1 MPDKDG
7 TPADS
12 GETLVPEPRRRF
24 AGTDCPLDYHRLA
37 IGVGV
42 GPGPANKVLFMQ
54 STDELYSLPH
64 GRLAKWLVA
73 PGHETPDEIRVA
85 LVGTLFGT
93 LPIFLGGVSN
103 TIAVAWVL
111 SWRHPAWPFRLWL
124 FAEILVCAVRLC
136 VLFVARRRATQA
148 LSTPTDLHILLA
160 PLWGATVGYGAFVS
174 AVSGDWVAATLSFLS
189 AAAMVGGICFRNFA
203 APRLVAVMI
212 FCSLG
217 PCCLG
222 ALLAGEPVLL
232 LTLLQIPFYMFAMSV
247 AAQRLNAMLIST
259 MKAERENSH
268 RARHDGLT
276 GLLNREGL
284 FKAAGPNGT
293 PLVRAGMTLLYLDLD
308 GFKLVNDAYGHE
320 AGDMLLIQVATR
332 LRALAS
338 PAALVARMGGD
349 EFVIVDKIAEG
360 QAPQELAT
368 AIARAIEQPF
378 ELSPELEI
386 TIGAS
391 VGIANFRAEDTN
403 IDAVL
408 RLADTAMY
416 DAKRNKR
423 QGRRHDDG
431 GPKQATT
438 AVDAGLSAQSAD

>member
-1 MPDKDG
+1 
-7 TPADS
+7 
-12 GETLVPEPRRRF
+12 
-24 AGTDCPLDYHRLA
+24 
-37 IGVGV
+37 
-42 GPGPANKVLFMQ
+42 
-54 STDELYSLPH
+54 
-64 GRLAKWLVA
+64 
-73 PGHETPDEIRVA
+73 
-85 LVGTLFGT
+85 
-93 LPIFLGGVSN
+93 
-103 TIAVAWVL
+103 
-111 SWRHPAWPFRLWL
+111 
-124 FAEILVCAVRLC
+124 
-136 VLFVARRRATQA
+136 
-148 LSTPTDLHILLA
+148 
-160 PLWGATVGYGAFVS
+160 
-174 AVSGDWVAATLSFLS
+174 LSFLS

-247 AAQRLNAMLIST
+247 AAQRLNGMLIST

-284 FKAAGPNGT
+284 FKATGPHDA
-293 PLVRAGMTLLYLDLD
+293 PPVRAGMTLLYLDLD
-308 GFKLVNDAYGHE
+308 GFKPVNDAHGHE

-338 PAALVARMGGD
+338 QHALVARMGGD
-349 EFVIVDKIAEG
+349 EFVIVEKIVDG
-360 QAPQELAT
+360 HAPQELAA
-368 AIARAIEQPF
+368 AIARTIAQPF
-378 ELSPELEI
+378 ELSPGLVV

-391 VGIANFRAEDTN
+391 VGIANVSAEDTD

-416 DAKRNKR
+416 DAKRNKKSGQKLDPR
-423 QGRRHDDG
+423 TQKSASVADDMDWS
-431 GPKQATT
+431 PQ
-438 AVDAGLSAQSAD
+438 DAN

>member
-1 MPDKDG
+1 
-7 TPADS
+7 
-12 GETLVPEPRRRF
+12 
-24 AGTDCPLDYHRLA
+24 
-37 IGVGV
+37 
-42 GPGPANKVLFMQ
+42 MQ
-54 STDELYSLPH
+54 STQTIYSLPR
-64 GRLAKWLVA
+64 GRLARWLTA
-73 PGHETPDEIRVA
+73 PGPETPHDIRVA

-93 LPIFLGGVSN
+93 LPIFFGGVLN

-111 SWRHPAWPFRLWL
+111 AHRHPTLPFQLWL
-124 FAEILVCAVRLC
+124 AAEIAVCTIRLC
-136 VLFVARRRATQA
+136 VLVVSRRRAAQA
-148 LSTPTDLHILLA
+148 LSTPSDLYILLA

-217 PCCLG
+217 PCCIG
-222 ALLAGEPVLL
+222 ALLGGQPVLL

-247 AAQRLNAMLIST
+247 AARRLNGMLIST

-268 RARHDGLT
+268 RARHDALT

-284 FKAAGPNGT
+284 FKAAAQRDT

-308 GFKLVNDAYGHE
+308 GFKAVNDAYGHG
-320 AGDMLLIQVATR
+320 AGDMLLIQVALR
-332 LRALAS
+332 LRALS
-338 PAALVARMGGD
+338 GEQALVARMGGD
-349 EFVIVDKIAEG
+349 EFVIIDTVAGG
-360 QAPQELAT
+360 QTPQELAV

-378 ELSPELEI
+378 ELSQGLVV

-391 VGIANFRAEDTN
+391 VGIANVRAEDTD

-416 DAKRNKR
+416 DAKRNKKNGAR
-423 QGRRHDDG
+423 IDHR
-431 GPKQATT
+431 T
-438 AVDAGLSAQSAD
+438 AQPMGFAGHADMSSRVAG